1 MGNFKILTQNVSVVP
16 FKIIRSVFN
25 PAGAKKS
32 ATFRFILPGIVLT

>member
-25 PAGAKKS
+25 PAGAKS
-32 ATFRFILPGIVLT
+32 ATFRFILLGIVMT